1 MKKALS
7 ILLVIALSALFF
19 TGCGESPSASGDADA
34 VDPTPTGDVIA
45 DLFCGSGT
53 SIVVAKELNRQYIGC
68 DINPRAIEITNNRL
82 KEIG

>member
-45 DLFCGSGT
+45 DFT
-53 SIVVAKELNRQYIGC
+53 
-68 DINPRAIEITNNRL
+68 DTNTYTRRY
-82 KEIG
+82 G